1 MERRGAEVRKNHIV
15 LANATTKA
23 VRRMVELGMSEA
35 DATAFMQPIIDL
47 SADEHAME
55 RQNDGMSIFVDDAG
69 YEVMQLPMAL
79 DERVSVG
86 NRFSVAQLVEPAVMN
101 AEFAVLALSQGG
113 VGLYRCT
120 RFTGEYVE
128 LEGLPEDI
136 CYVLRYDQFDKS
148 SGHHHTVSARGDAAH
163 HGHGLGKDE
172 HDAFV
177 KRFVD
182 AVKPR
187 VDAWIVKAKLPLVL
201 IGSEDVLGMYRKE
214 NTYAATVDEYRHVDP
229 HAISL
234 DELIDVGWSCMK
246 PRAEAWRH
254 EAIDRFH
261 ASRHKAVYVYG
272 VLPALREGRVAS
284 LFVDPAHEIAGVFD
298 TDTNEIHVDRA
309 PTGVSENLVDVAVA
323 FALEYGV
330 EIVPITGELDT
341 PAAIL
346 H

>member
-1 MERRGAEVRKNHIV
+1 
-15 LANATTKA
+15 
-23 VRRMVELGMSEA
+23 
-35 DATAFMQPIIDL
+35 
-47 SADEHAME
+47 
-55 RQNDGMSIFVDDAG
+55 
-69 YEVMQLPMAL
+69 
-79 DERVSVG
+79 
-86 NRFSVAQLVEPAVMN
+86 
-101 AEFAVLALSQGG
+101 
-113 VGLYRCT
+113 
-120 RFTGEYVE
+120 
-128 LEGLPEDI
+128 
-136 CYVLRYDQFDKS
+136 
-148 SGHHHTVSARGDAAH
+148 
-163 HGHGLGKDE
+163 
-172 HDAFV
+172 
-177 KRFVD
+177 
-182 AVKPR
+182 
-187 VDAWIVKAKLPLVL
+187 
-201 IGSEDVLGMYRKE
+201 
-214 NTYAATVDEYRHVDP
+214 VDEYRHVDP

-261 ASRHKAVYVYG
+261 ASRHKAVDVYG